1 MVISTNENKNAND
14 KFATLLHEYAHAKLH
29 HKESEMKDLPRG
41 HKEAQAES
49 VAYVVSSN
57 YGLERDDF
65 FFRIYSY
72 MGERS
77 KLS

>member
-1 MVISTNENKNAND
+1 
-14 KFATLLHEYAHAKLH
+14 
-29 HKESEMKDLPRG
+29 MKDLPRG

-65 FFRIYSY
+65 SLGYIATWAKDLNLAKMQFVRFRRFQEI
-72 MGERS
+72 
-77 KLS
+77 